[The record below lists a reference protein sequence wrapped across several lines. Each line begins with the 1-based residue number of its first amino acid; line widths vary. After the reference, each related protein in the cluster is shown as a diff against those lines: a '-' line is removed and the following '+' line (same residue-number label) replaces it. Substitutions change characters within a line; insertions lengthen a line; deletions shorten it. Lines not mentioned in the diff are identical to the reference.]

1 MFTIDMTGKVVLVT
15 GAAGNLGRAC
25 AAAFEQAGARLV
37 LADQAREALDGAF
50 GEETDD
56 RLHAAVDLTDPTSAA
71 MLVEL
76 AVNHFGRIDVVANTV
91 GGFHAGPKVAED
103 TPEAWSTMLT
113 LNLETAVNLARAVM
127 PAMSAAGG
135 GRIVNVGARP
145 ALAGVS
151 GMGAYAAS
159 KAGVLRLT
167 ETLAAEGKRDGI
179 AVNAVLPSIL
189 DTPENRE
196 AMPDAKH
203 DRWVAPAALA
213 DVIVFLASD
222 RARAISGAGVPV
234 YGDS

>member
-103 TPEAWSTMLT
+103 TPQAWSTMLT

-127 PAMSAAGG
+127 PAMAAAGG

-222 RARAISGAGVPV
+222 RASAISGAGVPV

>member
-127 PAMSAAGG
+127 PAMAAAGG

-203 DRWVAPAALA
+203 DKWVAPAALA

>member
-1 MFTIDMTGKVVLVT
+1 
-15 GAAGNLGRAC
+15 
-25 AAAFEQAGARLV
+25 
-37 LADQAREALDGAF
+37 
-50 GEETDD
+50 
-56 RLHAAVDLTDPTSAA
+56 
-71 MLVEL
+71 
-76 AVNHFGRIDVVANTV
+76 
-91 GGFHAGPKVAED
+91 
-103 TPEAWSTMLT
+103 MLT

-222 RARAISGAGVPV
+222 RASAISGAGVPV

>member
-127 PAMSAAGG
+127 PAMAAAGG